1 MMPISTPP
9 NAIVYSNNSFK
20 INFMVKNGLVMNFT
34 AIITIAAYTL
44 FLEVLSEFQKKDCNP
59 Y

>member
-34 AIITIAAYTL
+34 AIITIAAYT
-44 FLEVLSEFQKKDCNP
+44 FIFGGIK
-59 Y
+59 

>member
-20 INFMVKNGLVMNFT
+20 MNFMVKNGLVMNFT
-34 AIITIAAYTL
+34 AIITIAAYT
-44 FLEVLSEFQKKDCNP
+44 FIFGGIE
-59 Y
+59 